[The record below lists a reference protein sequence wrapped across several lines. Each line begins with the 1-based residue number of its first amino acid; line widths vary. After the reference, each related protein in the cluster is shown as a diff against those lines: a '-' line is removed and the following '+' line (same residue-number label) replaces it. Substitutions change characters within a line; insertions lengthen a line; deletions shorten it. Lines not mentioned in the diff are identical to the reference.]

1 MGEGSLLPSLT
12 FPKSSY
18 LEVGK
23 EGSGL
28 QTLTLA
34 LRTTLSELSD
44 GQARRWPGR
53 HWGAESPPPQLGELV
68 WRGRLKAVGEGERG
82 EPAETQVASRSVGQ
96 KLEGDLCMGEAE
108 RGPWGRDGF

>member
-1 MGEGSLLPSLT
+1 MARPEGGREGTGE
-12 FPKSSY
+12 
-18 LEVGK
+18 
-23 EGSGL
+23 
-28 QTLTLA
+28 QRA
-34 LRTTLSELSD
+34 
-44 GQARRWPGR
+44 
-53 HWGAESPPPQLGELV
+53 PPPQLGELV